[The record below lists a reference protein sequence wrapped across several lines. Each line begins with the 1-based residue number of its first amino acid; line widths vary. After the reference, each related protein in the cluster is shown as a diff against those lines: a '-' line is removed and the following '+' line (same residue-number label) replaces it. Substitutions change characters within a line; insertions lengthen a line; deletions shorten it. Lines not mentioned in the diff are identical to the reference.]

1 MSFLCVLPLPSI
13 DAKKG
18 VLFARV
24 LKKSFSRSHESTV
37 LRVWLTK
44 AHKSGVTP
52 VRLTDSVEQAGSFS
66 AMPLSLAEIF
76 VEHAEVIEFLIH
88 EWERRLVRR
97 DTNRLVRP
105 FEWGMECL
113 KDFEQ
118 SGAADG
124 ALVNGDRE
132 KALSLIV
139 DFNRRAI
146 AGSDRFFGLT
156 RADAFSFDGHW
167 LTFASPL
174 PTAFEENNTCFGRFF
189 PARER
194 TGRRNAGSEEVAR
207 AERRAVVVLPQ
218 WNADSEGHVALCRLL
233 NRVGIAALRLSLPY
247 HERRMPQGL
256 ERADYL
262 ISANLGR
269 TLQACRQAVM
279 EVRAAI
285 TWLFERGYDRVGILG
300 TSIGSCIAFLT
311 FVHDERLRV
320 GVYNHVSSYFG
331 DVVWEGIST
340 AHVRRGLETSI
351 SREEVRQTW
360 LAISPSS
367 YIERLARNP
376 RKGLFLSARYDL
388 TFPPELTRLLFDEC
402 ESHGINYDRRLVP
415 WGHYTMGVSPFKYYA
430 AYSMVNYFRKHL

>member
-1 MSFLCVLPLPSI
+1 ML
-13 DAKKG
+13 
-18 VLFARV
+18 
-24 LKKSFSRSHESTV
+24 
-37 LRVWLTK
+37 
-44 AHKSGVTP
+44 
-52 VRLTDSVEQAGSFS
+52 
-66 AMPLSLAEIF
+66 
-76 VEHAEVIEFLIH
+76 EVIEFLIH

-105 FEWGMECL
+105 FEWGIECL
-113 KDFEQ
+113 RDFGL
-118 SGAADG
+118 SGEGGG
-124 ALVNGDRE
+124 ALPDNDRE

-156 RADAFSFDGHW
+156 TADAFSFDGHW

-174 PTAFEENNTCFGRFF
+174 STAFEENNTCFGRFF
-189 PARER
+189 PAA
-194 TGRRNAGSEEVAR
+194 GRNSAGSVEVAS

-247 HERRMPQGL
+247 HDRRMPQGL
-256 ERADYL
+256 QRADYL

-279 EVRAAI
+279 EVRAAT
-285 TWLFERGYDRVGILG
+285 TWLLDRGYDRIGILG

-311 FVHDERLRV
+311 FIHDERLRV

-351 SREEVRQTW
+351 SREEVRQAW
-360 LAISPSS
+360 LALSPNS

-376 RKGLFLSARYDL
+376 RKGLFISARYDL
-388 TFPPELTRLLFDEC
+388 SFPPELTRLLFDEC